1 MSKDEIISAIAQKT
15 GSTKTATETF
25 LNGFIE
31 TVKETLK
38 KGGDVSLVGF
48 GTFKVIETKERNGRN
63 PQTGKAIKIP
73 AGKRVKFTV
82 GKNLKE
88 SV

>member
-1 MSKDEIISAIAQKT
+1 MSKYEIISAIAQKT
-15 GSTKTATETF
+15 GSTKTTTETF

-63 PQTGKAIKIP
+63 PQTGKVIKIS